1 MTYVVQT
8 GGHYQCPEFRDLE
21 EARTLLKELVAEGLA
36 AARRKSTEATKH
48 RHSRDSY
55 EITLGTSWR
64 SALWNR
70 YFIIRSS

>member
-8 GGHYQCPEFRDLE
+8 GGHYQCPEFRDIE
-21 EARTLLKELVAEGLA
+21 EARALLKELVADGLA
-36 AARRKSTEATKH
+36 AARRKSPEASKY

-55 EITLGTSWR
+55 EITLGRSCC

-70 YFIIRSS
+70 YFIIACP